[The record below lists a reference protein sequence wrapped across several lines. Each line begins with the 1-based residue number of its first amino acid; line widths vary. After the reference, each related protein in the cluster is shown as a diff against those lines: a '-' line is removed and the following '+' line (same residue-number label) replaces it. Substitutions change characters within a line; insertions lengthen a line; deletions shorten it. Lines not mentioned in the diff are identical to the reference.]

1 MVDIIAIA
9 CFALAG
15 ALAVA
20 AAIEDAR
27 THLLRNVYTL
37 PIIAIAVVGL
47 PLASSLDEGNAN
59 AALTDM
65 VQGAVWF
72 AGPWLITHLIAPK
85 QIGFGDIKLSIGLGM
100 LLGWLSPSLAFLGF
114 FAASITFGVFAIA
127 SRVTTREALPF
138 GPALVVGA
146 GLVTAVRFIP

>member
-1 MVDIIAIA
+1 MADIIAIA
-9 CFALAG
+9 CFAIAG
-15 ALAVA
+15 ALAVT

-27 THLLRNVYTL
+27 THLLRDVYTL
-37 PIIAIAVVGL
+37 PIVAIAAVGL
-47 PLASSLDEGNAN
+47 PLASSFDDGSVG
-59 AALTDM
+59 AALADM
-65 VQGAVWF
+65 AQGAGWF

-100 LLGWLSPSLAFLGF
+100 LLGWLSPSLASLGF